1 MCIRDRF
8 YNKVY
13 DHFANLVA
21 NGIAK
26 LQEYWSL
33 DSVNISLDS
42 DEYEYDIGD
51 VVGAVESITNI
62 AVTSSISK
70 KIVTIDSGSI
80 SIQYELGNE
89 NTPNIN

>member
-1 MCIRDRF
+1 M
-8 YNKVY
+8 
-13 DHFANLVA
+13 
-21 NGIAK
+21 
-26 LQEYWSL
+26 
-33 DSVNISLDS
+33 NISLDS